1 MGETRDRGGGEPEAQ
16 ESEQASSE
24 EGESDEC
31 EEGVNDKAAT
41 RRRRIA
47 AGTASRRSGAAK
59 RLKAEVGRGSGRKA
73 SKEELEIKYGF
84 SDEEVVAARSA
95 LMEWYD
101 ANKRDL
107 PWRAAAGSEKA
118 ERMEE
123 GRNDSKEAREAGG
136 NERGEQEAQEARE
149 EREEREERRA
159 YGVWV
164 SEVMLQQ
171 TRVAVV
177 EPYFRRWLARWPSL
191 PLLASASL
199 EGAQHIQQQ
208 HGGRM
213 PRTARE
219 LQAVPG
225 IGPYT
230 AAAVASIAFRQ
241 PVAAVDGNVM
251 RIMARLRAVPLPMHE
266 SAATSLFSHLAS
278 QLLHPARPGDF
289 NQLRPRASAEI
300 QAP

>member
-199 EGAQHIQQQ
+199 E
-208 HGGRM
+208 
-213 PRTARE
+213 
-219 LQAVPG
+219 VP
-225 IGPYT
+225 PPPP
-230 AAAVASIAFRQ
+230 AA
-241 PVAAVDGNVM
+241 
-251 RIMARLRAVPLPMHE
+251 PLP
-266 SAATSLFSHLAS
+266 S
-278 QLLHPARPGDF
+278 LHPSPSRPCVPVLCHLLSPHAPRSLHAAWHARFAALADSRVRSIVGLLVSPP
-289 NQLRPRASAEI
+289 LSRPHPRRR
-300 QAP
+300 